1 MRVLEHRFA
10 HISQEARRGRA
21 WLAGLQPLY
30 DGVLPA
36 AAIVPEDAL
45 LSYHHLGA
53 IILAVERGPARIVAR
68 TPQRVVAQMLDHVV
82 LRAHSGGP
90 VQFEAANYADR
101 ADDGALVL
109 FDLAEPVRLL
119 MPAGTSVAVVLPR
132 RRLVDVFADG
142 GVPRGR
148 ILDGGREPLV
158 RLLSG
163 HLRDLAGT
171 LGMATPLQLAELVPA
186 TLALCRIAVA
196 TAAGHDRN
204 QESDGGS
211 VASWDGPDPLALA
224 VRHYIEAHMATVD
237 VSALRARFGLSRSA
251 LYQLSP
257 APPRSRPART
267 HRAGSRPSAEART
280 PRPRVLFR
288 STGVQ
293 PGLPAAVRHL
303 TDAGRAAA
311 GADHGR
317 IVRACLTRLV
327 ARPVGATATDSSR
340 WQGTRSQDR
349 QGRLP
354 DRFGRFQAVGGAAAC
369 GWVGWI

>member
-119 MPAGTSVAVVLPR
+119 MPAGTSVAVVVPR

-251 LYQLSP
+251 LYQL
-257 APPRSRPART
+257 
-267 HRAGSRPSAEART
+267 
-280 PRPRVLFR
+280 F
-288 STGVQ
+288 
-293 PGLPAAVRHL
+293 
-303 TDAGRAAA
+303 TDAGGVYAYIRQRRLARALRELTEPGLGRRPKLARLAHECFSVPQVFSRAFQRQFGISPMQVERRRVPITA
-311 GADHGR
+311 G
-317 IVRACLTRLV
+317 
-327 ARPVGATATDSSR
+327 SSEPALLAWLR
-340 WQGTRSQDR
+340 D
-349 QGRLP
+349 L
-354 DRFGRFQAVGGAAAC
+354 
-369 GWVGWI
+369 